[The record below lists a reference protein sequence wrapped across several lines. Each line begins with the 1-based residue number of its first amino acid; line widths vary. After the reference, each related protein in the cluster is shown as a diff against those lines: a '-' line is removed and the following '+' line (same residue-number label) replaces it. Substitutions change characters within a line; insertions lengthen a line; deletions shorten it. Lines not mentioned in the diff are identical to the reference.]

1 MPIPSLQ
8 QIQARMLAQASS
20 AAAAANRPGSVPPG
34 GKPGSAAAGKPPTAP
49 GSAIQAAAAAAVRAA
64 EAVPSKKGG
73 AGRKRR
79 ASDLRLPDRGD
90 LLVPDSPLFAQLQDS
105 ERRVDML
112 ISRKKHELQEM
123 YASFR
128 RGEGRPLPQGPPSHR
143 AAAGTAAARL
153 GAGRELWCEQMRGEA
168 GARRFTWSMKAS
180 SYPSGQRRSCQGTLA
195 TVPATL
201 CHGPTPRS
209 PTGLQAPRALRWQ
222 AAPCGASCASTS
234 APSTSTR
241 WVLPLSLP

>member
-1 MPIPSLQ
+1 MQ

-128 RGEGRPLPQGPPSHR
+128 RGEGRLLPQRPRCAPCCGGHSGCP
-143 AAAGTAAARL
+143 
-153 GAGRELWCEQMRGEA
+153 AGRRA
-168 GARRFTWSMKAS
+168 G
-180 SYPSGQRRSCQGTLA
+180 G
-195 TVPATL
+195 V
-201 CHGPTPRS
+201 
-209 PTGLQAPRALRWQ
+209 
-222 AAPCGASCASTS
+222 
-234 APSTSTR
+234 
-241 WVLPLSLP
+241 